1 MKLYSNP
8 ASPFARKVIVGFWEV
23 KAIDDVEV
31 INVIGNP
38 VDSGDI
44 PITENPLGKLPTL
57 VDTPFGTLYDSRVI
71 TRFIDHH
78 YDGGLYPS
86 STLFETLKM
95 EALADGILDAAV
107 LMTYEK
113 RVRSEDKQSEA
124 WMAGQWIKIN
134 RSLDALESKGK
145 EFLNSSFNI
154 AHIAL
159 GSALDYLDFRHSDRA
174 WRSGHPKL
182 NEWSEQ
188 ISHRPSM
195 IATKPA

>member
-23 KAIDDVEV
+23 NAINEVEV

-57 VDTPFGTLYDSRVI
+57 VGTPFGTLYDSRVI
-71 TRFIDHH
+71 TQFIDRHC
-78 YDGGLYPS
+78 DGDLYPS
-86 STLFETLKM
+86 SNLFETMKM
-95 EALADGILDAAV
+95 EALADGIMDAAV

-113 RVRSEDKQSEA
+113 RVRSEDKQSKV
-124 WMAGQWIKIN
+124 WVDGQWVKIN
-134 RSLDALESKGK
+134 RSLDALESNAK

-159 GSALDYLDFRHSDRA
+159 GCALGYLDFRHSDRA

-182 NEWSEQ
+182 NEWCGE
-188 ISHRPSM
+188 ISQRPSM
-195 IATKPA
+195 VATKPE

>member
-8 ASPFARKVIVGFWEV
+8 ASPFARKAIVGLWEV
-23 KAIDDVEV
+23 NAIDDVEV

-71 TRFIDHH
+71 TQFIDHH

-95 EALADGILDAAV
+95 EALADGIMDAAV

-113 RVRSEDKQSEA
+113 RVRSEDKQSKV
-124 WMAGQWIKIN
+124 WMDGQWMKIN
-134 RSLDALESKGK
+134 RSLDALESNGQ
-145 EFLNSSFNI
+145 EFLSSSFNI

-159 GSALDYLDFRHSDRA
+159 GSALDYLDFRHPDRT

-182 NEWSEQ
+182 NEWSEE

-195 IATKPA
+195 TATKPA